1 MMSIAQV
8 RSAGSAGN
16 YYTDKD
22 NYYVLGSMGERWAGR
37 GAEQLG
43 LQGSVDKDVF
53 TRLLE
58 GRLPDGADL
67 SRMQDGSN
75 RHRPGYDLTFSAPKS
90 VSMMAML
97 GGDKRL
103 IDAHNQAVDF
113 AVRQVE
119 ALASTRIM
127 TDGQSE
133 TVLTGKPRCRRVC
146 CVNHNGSR
154 KRSGR
159 LPGKICCRS
168 VCSRWSGIWFVTC
181 RKRKPWAETDTGR
194 QTLMTTDNTNTTRND
209 SLAARTDTW
218 LQSFLVWSPGQ
229 RDIIKTVALVLMVL
243 DHINLIFQ
251 LKQEWMF
258 LAGRGAFPLFALVW
272 GLNLS
277 RHANIRQ
284 PAINR
289 LWGWGIIAQFAYYL
303 AGFPWYEGNIL
314 FAFAVAAQVLTWC
327 ETRSGWR
334 TAAAILLMALWGP
347 LSGTSYGIAG
357 LLMLAVSHR
366 LYRAE
371 DRAERLALVACL
383 LAVIPALNLATSDA
397 AAVAGLVMTVLTV
410 GLVSCAGKSLPRFWP
425 GDFFPVFYACHLAVL
440 GVLAL

>member
-1 MMSIAQV
+1 
-8 RSAGSAGN
+8 
-16 YYTDKD
+16 
-22 NYYVLGSMGERWAGR
+22 
-37 GAEQLG
+37 
-43 LQGSVDKDVF
+43 
-53 TRLLE
+53 
-58 GRLPDGADL
+58 
-67 SRMQDGSN
+67 
-75 RHRPGYDLTFSAPKS
+75 
-90 VSMMAML
+90 
-97 GGDKRL
+97 
-103 IDAHNQAVDF
+103 
-113 AVRQVE
+113 
-119 ALASTRIM
+119 
-127 TDGQSE
+127 
-133 TVLTGKPRCRRVC
+133 
-146 CVNHNGSR
+146 
-154 KRSGR
+154 
-159 LPGKICCRS
+159 
-168 VCSRWSGIWFVTC
+168 
-181 RKRKPWAETDTGR
+181 
-194 QTLMTTDNTNTTRND
+194 MTTDNTNTTRND
-209 SLAARTDTW
+209 SLAARTDAW
-218 LQSFLVWSPGQ
+218 LQSLLVWSPGQ

-277 RHANIRQ
+277 RHAHIRQ

-289 LWGWGIIAQFAYYL
+289 LCGWAVIARFAYYL

-371 DRAERLALVACL
+371 DRTERLALVACL
-383 LAVIPALNLATSDA
+383 LAVIPALNLASSDA
-397 AAVAGLVMTVLTV
+397 AAVAGLVMTVLTA

-425 GDFFPVFYACHLAVL
+425 GDFFPTFYACHLAVL